1 MGVFGGETEGGG
13 VFVVDFVDAFVEWA
27 PVEETVEPV
36 MPCVFEDEEDG
47 DLEGHGGPGWEWDVG
62 GHSGGFGEGVEKP
75 DLGQFDDA
83 VGEENRFDTAPL
95 LGGVWNFLILNLP
108 FLEVRDSITN
118 HPRQAATKVDELM
131 HDEGHDTGSED
142 IICDPSIPGSPHLLE
157 DVEGAIDLADVVV
170 MGPVG
175 RPVRDEGRI

>member
-13 VFVVDFVDAFVEWA
+13 MFVVDFVDVFVEWP

-36 MPCVFEDEEDG
+36 VPCVLEHEEDG
-47 DLEGHGGPGWEWDVG
+47 DLNGHGGPGWEWDVG
-62 GHSGGFGEGVEKP
+62 GHSGGFGEWVEEP
-75 DLGQFDDA
+75 DLGQFDDE
-83 VGEENRFDTAPL
+83 VGEEDGFDAAPL
-95 LGGVWNFLILNLP
+95 LSGVWDFLILNLP
-108 FLEVRDSITN
+108 SLKVRDSITN
-118 HPRQAATKVDELM
+118 HPWQAATKVDELM

-142 IICDPSIPGSPHLLE
+142 IIRNPGVPGSPHLLE

-175 RPVRDEGRI
+175 GPVRDEGSV